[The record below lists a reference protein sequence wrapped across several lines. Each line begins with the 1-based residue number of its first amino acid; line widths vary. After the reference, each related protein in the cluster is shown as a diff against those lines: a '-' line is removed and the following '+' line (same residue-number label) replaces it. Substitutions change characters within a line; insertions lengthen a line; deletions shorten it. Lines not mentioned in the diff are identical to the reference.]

1 MDFISPAFAQAA
13 QTTGAGPDFLTSLVP
28 FIIILPIMYF
38 LVLRPQQ
45 QKTKDHAL
53 LVKNVRRGDTI
64 TTSGGLIG
72 KVMKATEDAEV
83 EVEIA
88 ANVRVRIL
96 RQMIVD
102 VRTKGEPVKE

>member
-1 MDFISPAFAQAA
+1 MDFIAPAFAQAA
-13 QTTGAGPDFLTSLVP
+13 QAPSAGPDFFSSLVP

-53 LVKNVRRGDTI
+53 LIKNVRRGDTI

-72 KVMKATEDAEV
+72 KVMKATEDSEV